1 MTPTANRC
9 FPTSI
14 PALAFDFCADHHR
27 LPSVAGKAVDVSELK
42 FFHGSPTPIGGATRP
57 LGHFVSGTKRAP
69 FQFPAILPIAPSI
82 PRKRAATR
90 GTHFFIPRGWPAC
103 RSSGFRLAA
112 CCRPSKPAP
121 SGRKSRPT
129 PLNLDAGAP
138 GALACQFRVARAVFA
153 AGVGKTSSC
162 AAQLSNHVVDTSDTC
177 PTACTRR

>member
-82 PRKRAATR
+82 PRKRAAYVAPIFSFPGVAGFAGHVDSFWHLGSTLR
-90 GTHFFIPRGWPAC
+90 CGPDLCRHGLRSQMSMSLKTHDQFGFKWHRAADREVAAGLC
-103 RSSGFRLAA
+103 RKCS
-112 CCRPSKPAP
+112 
-121 SGRKSRPT
+121 
-129 PLNLDAGAP
+129 
-138 GALACQFRVARAVFA
+138 ARAPA
-153 AGVGKTSSC
+153 
-162 AAQLSNHVVDTSDTC
+162 L
-177 PTACTRR
+177 